1 MLQKILAE
9 QGAADPDDGKIHTR
23 TAELKTHSER
33 MAFQKLVGLPPYSDL
48 TNAVAILIGGLERAG
63 RLMSVKTT
71 SATPLPNGETIISTR
86 DAQRRLFFMNQH
98 GICFTVDSQLLIAVD
113 KLEDAKF
120 FATEEDLDAAGV
132 ARWGENGTGRWRV
145 LVAPIGEEICGLFEF
160 GEMTSLG
167 KRPEGRINELSMW
180 GKLHHV

>member
-1 MLQKILAE
+1 
-9 QGAADPDDGKIHTR
+9 
-23 TAELKTHSER
+23 

-167 KRPEGRINELSMW
+167 KRPEGRINELSM
-180 GKLHHV
+180 